1 MRVAAQF
8 FDGRNATAHAA
19 SISSDGL
26 VLDVECEGRV
36 TATNLADVRVV
47 PPVGQG
53 IWAVDLPDG
62 SRVTFDNADFGDLVS
77 ARQGGREF
85 VGILEGSWRWALVS
99 LIVVVVG
106 TFAILTWGLPAA
118 ARHVAFAIPPSV
130 ETTLRTEGLGALDR
144 VLFDPSR
151 LDSETRARVTA
162 LFEGI
167 TAARAE
173 YASYRL
179 VFRSSNVGPNAFVLP
194 GGLIVMTDEMVELAE
209 SDDELTAVLAH
220 EVGHQAHRHLM
231 RMVLQNSVGAL
242 LVATLTGDLTSVTAL
257 AASVPTAV
265 MQAKFSRDFE
275 READAFAFDYLE
287 SQGRDPGVLRELLQ
301 RLERRAGAGGGN
313 SWFASHP
320 AAGERAPE

>member
-19 SISSDGL
+19 SVSSDGL
-26 VLDVECEGRV
+26 VLNVDCEGRV
-36 TATNLADVRVV
+36 TTTSLAEVRVV
-47 PPVGQG
+47 PPVGRG

-62 SRVTFDNADFGDLVS
+62 SRVTFGDNAFGQFVA

-85 VGILEGSWRWALVS
+85 VGILEGSWRWALVA
-99 LIVVVVG
+99 LAVAVFG
-106 TFAILTWGLPAA
+106 TFSILTWGLPAA
-118 ARHVAFAIPPSV
+118 ARHVAFALPPSV
-130 ETTLRTEGLGALDR
+130 ETTLRTEGIGALDK
-144 VLFDPSR
+144 VLFDPSE
-151 LDSETRARVTA
+151 LNSETRARVTA

-167 TAARAE
+167 TAARTE
-173 YASYRL
+173 YGSYRL
-179 VFRSSNVGPNAFVLP
+179 VFRSSNMGPNAFALP

-209 SDDELTAVLAH
+209 SDEELTAVLAH

-242 LVATLTGDLTSVTAL
+242 LVATLTGDLASVTAL
-257 AASVPTAV
+257 AASVPTVV

-275 READAFAFDYLE
+275 READAFAFDYLA
-287 SQGRDPGVLRELLQ
+287 SQGSDPGVLRELLQ
-301 RLERRAGAGGGN
+301 RLERRAGASSGN

-320 AAGERAPE
+320 ASVERAPE